1 MEKNN
6 GSRLEGLVIEIG
18 GLMQQATNG
27 KIEFIRHKITNAP
40 DDGIDSEY
48 KVSSDFDYFAYIRE
62 LKS

>member
-40 DDGIDSEY
+40 DYGIDSEY
-48 KVSSDFDYFAYIRE
+48 IVSSNIDYFAYLRE